1 MPAEA
6 TDSNSVAAPAG
17 DEPMA
22 IVPVVEETALAR
34 SDADVARQDGEQGD
48 DAEEEE
54 KSQLPEGFFDDPE
67 LDAKARGVEAPS
79 VVTQRELEEGLK
91 RFEKEMM
98 VEREKAEEARNE
110 LDEDKAEELAAEE
123 DEFQRSLQGRLD
135 ALRKRQ
141 AEAVNKSAAAAAEEQ
156 KEATA
161 EAEEEDG
168 DDSGSDVE
176 FDWRA

>member
-34 SDADVARQDGEQGD
+34 SDANSARQDGEQGD

-79 VVTQRELEEGLK
+79 VVAQRELEEGLK
-91 RFEKEMM
+91 RFEREMI

-110 LDEDKAEELAAEE
+110 LEE
-123 DEFQRSLQGRLD
+123 DR
-135 ALRKRQ
+135 
-141 AEAVNKSAAAAAEEQ
+141 NEEQ
-156 KEATA
+156 AV
-161 EAEEEDG
+161 EEEDLQRNLR
-168 DDSGSDVE
+168 DRLEALRQRKKEVYTKSIEQKV
-176 FDWRA
+176 A